1 VRPRI
6 LVVEDND
13 FNLELLQDWLEMEGY
28 DVLPAA
34 DLETARVLA
43 GKQAPHAVLLD
54 VQVGDED
61 GLALAGWIRRQPA
74 LHGIP
79 IIAVTAH
86 AMVSERDRILMSG
99 CNGYVSKPID
109 FALLGEQLRGW
120 LGQSGRQENEEQR

>member
-1 VRPRI
+1 MKPRI
-6 LVVEDND
+6 LLVEDND

-54 VQVGDED
+54 VQLGDED
-61 GLALAGWIRRQPA
+61 GLALAAWIRLHPA
-74 LHGIP
+74 LQRIP

-86 AMVSERDRILMSG
+86 AMVTEQERMLRAG
-99 CNGYVSKPID
+99 CNVCISKPID
-109 FALLGEQLRGW
+109 FKLLREQLRRW
-120 LGQSGRQENEEQR
+120 LASPVAPQPET